1 MKISGYHEINTGIV
15 LRELSLQ
22 MILIIASA
30 FGLMS
35 ELFGFE
41 GLGMFVCIDDL
52 PRDFATALRVEVE
65 VDAIGFFF
73 VEACGGNLLRETSF
87 SLSASPKIGL
97 YASTSECP
105 GPGDNGFQSGSE
117 ARDFS

>member
-1 MKISGYHEINTGIV
+1 
-15 LRELSLQ
+15 
-22 MILIIASA
+22 
-30 FGLMS
+30 MS

-117 ARDFS
+117 ARDFSWTSALTLPFPLRFGDERIVGRGRG